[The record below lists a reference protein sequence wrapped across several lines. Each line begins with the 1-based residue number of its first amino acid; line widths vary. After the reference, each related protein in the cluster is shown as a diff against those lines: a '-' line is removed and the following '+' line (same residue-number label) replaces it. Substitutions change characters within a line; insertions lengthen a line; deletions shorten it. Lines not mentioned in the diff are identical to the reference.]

1 MSQEKKY
8 DVFISY
14 SRKDYDEVKVFVDM
28 LKKRIPTIDVW
39 MDLKGITVAD
49 EFDEKII
56 SAIDA
61 SSYVIFAVSP
71 NSNSIGEGSSKWT
84 KKELVYAKNTDKK
97 VIPVLLN
104 GAKLN
109 SWFLFEFGRT
119 DCIDTTDTPQV
130 EKLIENLSFL
140 TNKPTFEEEL
150 RREKLVRKDANIEQA
165 KREALPKG
173 EFQVGDLMYKA
184 SEDSGGVTVCKPINK
199 KVTEIHIPSQIQYGI
214 YTYDVDCIGAWA
226 FANNTSL
233 LAINLPNSLKTIG
246 NNAFENCSSLSSLV
260 LPNSIQTIGDE
271 AFKWCSSLKH
281 LEIPSDLERIAK
293 KNFYDY
299 YLRNGIYQNVGDLT
313 STSVGD
319 FTFDGCS
326 SINLVTLKACSI
338 EEFCK
343 ERGNDLLYQLGIVG
357 KRTLKIN
364 GVEHPHIIIPLGIK
378 YLGHRSFYNFSSLE
392 GITIP
397 ETVEEID
404 KWTFEGC
411 NSLAVI
417 KYNGTQQQ
425 WLSVSKGVGWNKDI
439 PAEVIHC
446 TDGDVKLDRIFRI

>member
-1 MSQEKKY
+1 MAQEKKY
-8 DVFISY
+8 DIFISY
-14 SRKDYDEVKVFVDM
+14 SRKDSAIADEICKAFDRVGITYF
-28 LKKRIPTIDVW
+28 IDR
-39 MDLKGITVAD
+39 KGIGGGN
-49 EFDEKII
+49 EFPLELATSILNSQVFLLLGSKN
-56 SAIDA
+56 
-61 SSYVIFAVSP
+61 SYESKYTNAEIHFAF
-71 NSNSIGEGSSKWT
+71 K
-84 KKELVYAKNTDKK
+84 KKEQKSILPYILD
-97 VIPVLLN
+97 
-104 GAKLN
+104 
-109 SWFLFEFGRT
+109 
-119 DCIDTTDTPQV
+119 DTPMPLEIDFILSTINWRKYQEHPINTILV
-130 EKLIENLSFL
+130 DDVLKLLGRER
-140 TNKPTFEEEL
+140 PTE
-150 RREKLVRKDANIEQA
+150 LVRKDANIEQA
-165 KREALPKG
+165 KREALPDG

-184 SEDSGGVTVCKPINK
+184 SEDSGGVTICKPINK

-313 STSVGD
+313 SISVGD

-364 GVEHPHIIIPLGIK
+364 GVEHPHIILPLGIK